1 MKKLFKV
8 IQVVLYVLLTIS
20 VSWLFYY
27 STSSDGEMGT
37 GVVSLFN
44 FLIVLYYTIL
54 LIINSKINKQTNIR
68 YGLMKLILI
77 IILMLTPPV
86 SVFFLLSML

>member
-8 IQVVLYVLLTIS
+8 IQIVLYVLLTIS
-20 VSWLFYY
+20 VSWFFYY
-27 STSSDGEMGT
+27 SKSSDGEMGT

-77 IILMLTPPV
+77 IILMLAPPV
-86 SVFFLLSML
+86 SVFVLFNVL